1 MMSVQFEILIVE
13 ARRGSR
19 MSLTRIL
26 LGGLIILV
34 GSGIGWAATVPVDEA
49 HTLLVNQAHPSC
61 SDSTCSPCC
70 TIQGAVYFAFPDDVI
85 SVEPGTY
92 AEQVDFRDMALVGD
106 ITLEALYGPGTVL
119 VAPTTGHT
127 LRHGDSYTNT
137 VTIDGVDFSSA
148 TGSACV
154 YIDHQGDVVLTD
166 VTANNC
172 GYTAFVLDNTG
183 SVTMERCTG
192 NNSERI
198 GIAIDGAASA
208 SLTDCTG
215 SSNADSGIVV
225 YTTGNLDLVNPTAV
239 GNTYDGISLVA
250 VAPATVTDATV
261 TDNDRDG
268 IYVATSSTVTI
279 SNSTVSG
286 SWAQGIDIEWYN
298 SDPVDGVTLTNVG
311 VIDNGIDG
319 VESGVRL
326 REVTGP
332 VLVTNCTFD
341 NNGEDGFLSENSVLG
356 DLEIFGGHANG
367 NGDDGYDLRV
377 TGNATVIGA
386 TANNNDETGF
396 VVEMPGTIFF
406 QDCVANDN
414 IDGSGFD
421 LQWQDP
427 DYLDGASV
435 IDCTAHNNGLTGGG
449 GNGIRVKHVVGPV
462 TVVGARTNG
471 NNRTGV
477 RVDDTAGSV
486 LVRRAESNFGLEE
499 GFKIDADVG
508 PVMVVDCVAD
518 GNVDEGLL
526 INRETVDV
534 ESVSI
539 RRNIFVNNGAT
550 GVDLPGL
557 GGAGPFVARCNDIE
571 GNAYGLYLDGPV
583 TVDARNVWWGS
594 PSGPGPIGSGDG
606 VYAEPGGTILHQP
619 WLSQS
624 FTSSH
629 SKCEFFGSGFETGL
643 SEEWDVVVE

>member
-1 MMSVQFEILIVE
+1 
-13 ARRGSR
+13 
-19 MSLTRIL
+19 MSLIRIL
-26 LGGLIILV
+26 FGSLIILM
-34 GSGIGWAATVPVDEA
+34 GSSIGWAATVPVDEA

-70 TIQGAVYFAFPDDVI
+70 TIQGAVFFAFPDDVI

-92 AEQVDFRDMALVGD
+92 VEQVDFRNMAVVGD
-106 ITLEALYGPGTVL
+106 ITLEALFGPGTVL
-119 VAPTTGHT
+119 VAPTSGHT

-137 VTIDGVDFSSA
+137 VTIDGVDFSSG
-148 TGSACV
+148 TGSVCV

-192 NNSERI
+192 NASDRT
-198 GIAIDGAASA
+198 GIQIDGASSA
-208 SLTDCTG
+208 SLTDCTAN
-215 SSNADSGIVV
+215 SNPDSGIVV

-239 GNTYDGISLVA
+239 GNTYEGISLVA
-250 VAPATVTDATV
+250 VAPATVTGATV

-268 IYVATSSTVTI
+268 IYVAASSAVII
-279 SNSTVSG
+279 SNSIVSG
-286 SWAQGIDIEWYN
+286 SWGRGIDIEWYN
-298 SDPVDGVTLTNVG
+298 SDPVDGVTLTNVD
-311 VIDNGIDG
+311 VIENGIDG
-319 VESGVRL
+319 GAAGARL
-326 REVTGP
+326 RDVTGS
-332 VLVTNCTFD
+332 VVVTNCTFD
-341 NNGEDGFLSENSVLG
+341 NNGEAGFLVETSVIG
-356 DLEIFGGHANG
+356 DLEIYGGHANG
-367 NGDDGYDLRV
+367 NQDGGYDLRV

-396 VVEMPGTIFF
+396 AAEMPGTIFF

-414 IDGSGFD
+414 FDGAGFD

-427 DYLDGASV
+427 DPLDGASV
-435 IDCTAHNNGLTGGG
+435 IDCTAHNNGLAGG
-449 GNGIRVKHVVGPV
+449 GNGIRVKHVAGPV

-471 NNRTGV
+471 NYWTGV
-477 RVDDTAGSV
+477 RVDDAANTV
-486 LVRRAESNFGLEE
+486 LIRGAESNFGLEE

-518 GNVDEGLL
+518 GNADEGLL

-534 ESVSI
+534 ESVMI

-557 GGAGPFVARCNDIE
+557 GGAGTFSARCNDIA
-571 GNAYGLYLDGPV
+571 GNTDGLYLDSLV
-583 TVDARNVWWGS
+583 TVDARNVWWGDPFG
-594 PSGPGPIGSGDG
+594 PSGPGTTGSGDT
-606 VYAEPGGTILHQP
+606 VYAEPGGTILYQP
-619 WLSQS
+619 WLGQS
-624 FTSSH
+624 FKASH

-643 SEEWDVVVE
+643 AEEWDVVVE